1 MKLSVL
7 ALDYDG
13 TIATDAGVDPDV
25 RAAIAQAR
33 TSGIT
38 VLLVTGRILSELR
51 RVAGDLHF
59 VDGVVAENG
68 AVIHFPDSEHTSVLA
83 PRVAPQLVSG
93 LEAER
98 IAFRAGE
105 CLLDGDAANGQRL
118 LSVIRRLELPYVLVF
133 NRGRVMVMPQGVS
146 KATGLQTALEMLRL
160 SPRNTLAI
168 GDAENDHE
176 LLRLSELG
184 AAVKWG
190 SAVLQASADAV
201 VAGDKPRDTAAYIRA
216 VASTDH
222 VPIPGRARRYL
233 RLGHTE
239 DGREFALAVKGRN
252 VLVAGDAKSGK
263 SWIAGLLC
271 EQLILHGYCLCVLD
285 PEGDY
290 RSLEALPGVTV
301 LGGEDPPPTPRD
313 LLRALRYPDR
323 SVVIDLSRLPQ
334 DGKIAYIRAALPAV
348 NHMRRRTGLPHRI
361 LLDEAHYFL
370 HDAEAEHLLDL
381 ERNGYT
387 VVTFCASRLPPK
399 LLAATEVM
407 IVTCE
412 SNHEELDALYRRCQ
426 TCQTR
431 VDSAAWRKLLCHV
444 GVGQAVALP
453 ITEEAGGEL
462 RLFNIGRR
470 LTPHVRH
477 REKYVDVPVTEQ
489 KGFVFTAPAAPARAR
504 TLREFV
510 TVLETQPAGNL
521 KGHLQRRDFSR
532 WIGEVFGDRA
542 LAAEIGERE
551 QRYVSGV
558 DGNTIPEIVSAIRGR
573 YDLTVDEEA
582 PRVEAVSTRAA

>member
-13 TIATDAGVDPDV
+13 TIATDRGVDVEV
-25 RAAIAQAR
+25 RRAIAEAR
-33 TSGIT
+33 TNGIT

-68 AVIHFPDSEHTSVLA
+68 AVVHFPDSEHTSVLA
-83 PRVAPQLVSG
+83 PRVTPSLVSG
-93 LEAER
+93 FEAEHLS
-98 IAFRAGE
+98 FRTGE
-105 CLLDGDAANGQRL
+105 CLIDADASDGQRL

-146 KATGLQTALEMLRL
+146 KATGLQAALDMLRL

-190 SAVLQASADAV
+190 SVVLQGVADAV
-201 VAGDKPRDTAAYIRA
+201 VAGESPRDTAAYIRPLA
-216 VASTDH
+216 TADH
-222 VPIPGRARRYL
+222 VPLPGRARRYL

-239 DGREFALAVKGRN
+239 DGQEFALAVKGRN

-271 EQLILHGYCLCVLD
+271 EQLILHGYSLCVLD

-290 RSLEALPGVTV
+290 RSLEALPGVAV
-301 LGGEDPPPTPRD
+301 LGGEDPPPTPRE

-334 DGKIAYIRAALPAV
+334 DEKIAYIRAALPAV
-348 NHMRRRTGLPHRI
+348 NHLRRRTGLPHRI

-370 HDAEAEHLLDL
+370 HEAEAQHLLDL
-381 ERNGYT
+381 DRNGYT

-412 SNHEELDALYRRCQ
+412 SNHDELDALYRRCE
-426 TCQTR
+426 TCQAR
-431 VDSAAWRKLLCHV
+431 VDIAAWRKLLGHV

-453 ITEEAGGEL
+453 ITEEASGEL

-489 KGFVFTAPAAPARAR
+489 KGFLFTAPAPATRAR

-510 TVLETQPAGNL
+510 TVLEAQPVDRL
-521 KGHLQRRDFSR
+521 KGHLERGDFSR

-542 LAAEIGERE
+542 LAVEIGGQER
-551 QRYVSGV
+551 RFVSGI
-558 DGNTIPEIVSAIRGR
+558 DGDTIPEIVSAIRGR
-573 YDLTVDEEA
+573 YDLTDDDEEG
-582 PRVEAVSTRAA
+582 PRVDADARAA

>member
-13 TIATDAGVDPDV
+13 TIATDTGVDPDV
-25 RAAIAQAR
+25 RSAIAQAR

-51 RVAGDLHF
+51 RAAGDLHF

-68 AVIHFPDSEHTSVLA
+68 AVVHFPGSDHTSVLA
-83 PRVAPQLVSG
+83 ARVAPPLVSG
-93 LEAER
+93 LQAER
-98 IAFRAGE
+98 MTVRAGE
-105 CLLDGDAANGQRL
+105 CLIDADAADGQRL
-118 LSVIRRLELPYVLVF
+118 LSLIRRLELPYVLVF

-146 KATGLQTALEMLRL
+146 KATGLQKALEMLRL

-190 SAVLQASADAV
+190 SAVLQRAADAV
-201 VAGDKPRDTAAYIRA
+201 VAGDTPRDAAAYIREL
-216 VASTDH
+216 ASADH
-222 VPIPGRARRYL
+222 VPLPGRARRYL

-239 DGREFALAVKGRN
+239 DGREFSLAVKGRN

-271 EQLILHGYCLCVLD
+271 EQLILHGYCVCVLD

-334 DGKIAYIRAALPAV
+334 DEKIAYIRSVLPAV

-370 HDAEAEHLLDL
+370 HDAEAQHLLDL

-387 VVTFCASRLPPK
+387 IVTFCASRLPPK

-412 SNHEELDALYRRCQ
+412 SNHEELDALHSRCQ
-426 TCQTR
+426 ACQAQ
-431 VDSAAWRKLLCHV
+431 VDPAAWRKLLCHI

-489 KGFVFTAPAAPARAR
+489 KGFVFTAPASPARAR

-510 TVLETQPAGNL
+510 TALEAQPTDNL

-532 WIGEVFGDRA
+532 WIAEVFGDRA
-542 LAAEIGERE
+542 LAAEVRVQE
-551 QRYVSGV
+551 QRSVSGL
-558 DGNTIPEIVSAIRGR
+558 DGATIREIVSAIRGR
-573 YDLTVDEEA
+573 YDLTDDEEEL
-582 PRVEAVSTRAA
+582 RVAAADACAA